1 MSDDFKD
8 FFDLDDLEQ
17 ELKSKSKNRPFIMTI
32 SLIAL
37 ILLIGLGGMTLWVMT
52 DLSEINLA
60 ELFSQTE
67 ATSDGAMLT
76 TQTEIAERPVI
87 QFPTKTP
94 QLVESQLI
102 STVEV
107 TESTADAQGGKEEQ
121 DALQTEQ
128 ALNAART
135 ATVSAL
141 LTERAM
147 LQAAP
152 KAASTTLPETGL
164 PEDSGLQILVGS
176 VVLLVVLIIVVRRLR
191 VAASRQ
197 K

>member
-8 FFDLDDLEQ
+8 IFDLDDLDQ
-17 ELKSKSKNRPFIMTI
+17 ELRSKSKNRAFIITM

-37 ILLIGLGGMTLWVMT
+37 ILLIGLGGMALWVMT
-52 DLSEINLA
+52 DLGEINMA
-60 ELFSQTE
+60 ELFSQTT
-67 ATSDGAMLT
+67 ATSDRAMLT
-76 TQTEIAERPVI
+76 PQTEIAERAVI

-94 QLVESQLI
+94 QPVESQLI
-102 STVEV
+102 STAEV
-107 TESTADAQGGKEEQ
+107 TESAADDLDVKEEQ

-128 ALNAART
+128 ALNAAKT

-152 KAASTTLPETGL
+152 KEVLTMLPETDLMEDFGL
-164 PEDSGLQILVGS
+164 PILAGS
-176 VVLLVVLIIVVRRLR
+176 AVLLVVLIIVARRLR
-191 VAASRQ
+191 DSASH
-197 K
+197 KK

>member
-8 FFDLDDLEQ
+8 FFDLDDLDQ
-17 ELKSKSKNRPFIMTI
+17 ELRSKSKNRAFIIAM

-37 ILLIGLGGMTLWVMT
+37 ILLIGLGGMALWVRM
-52 DLSEINLA
+52 DLDNINLA
-60 ELFSQTE
+60 QPFLQT
-67 ATSDGAMLT
+67 TTISDGTLLT
-76 TQTEIAERPVI
+76 PQTEIAERAVI

-94 QLVESQLI
+94 QAVESQLI
-102 STVEV
+102 STAEV
-107 TESTADAQGGKEEQ
+107 TESAADDLGVKEEQ

-128 ALNAART
+128 ALNAAKT

-152 KAASTTLPETGL
+152 KEVPTMLTETGL
-164 PEDSGLQILVGS
+164 MEDFGLPILVGS
-176 VVLLVVLIIVVRRLR
+176 AVLLVALIIVARRLR
-191 VAASRQ
+191 DSTSRQ